1 MTLTLL
7 TASILG
13 LDLDLGD
20 MGPEQKVK
28 VLEKALYVAKTQLT
42 EERKLREQIQQSK
55 QNLEVQV
62 RQVINQLN
70 EVTKG
75 NFFVDVL
82 LK

>member
-1 MTLTLL
+1 MTLMLTLH
-7 TASILG
+7 TASLG
-13 LDLDLGD
+13 LELDLGG

-28 VLEKALYVAKTQLT
+28 VLEKALYVAKTQLA

-62 RQVINQLN
+62 RHVINQLN

-75 NFFVDVL
+75 NVL
-82 LK
+82 CMHF